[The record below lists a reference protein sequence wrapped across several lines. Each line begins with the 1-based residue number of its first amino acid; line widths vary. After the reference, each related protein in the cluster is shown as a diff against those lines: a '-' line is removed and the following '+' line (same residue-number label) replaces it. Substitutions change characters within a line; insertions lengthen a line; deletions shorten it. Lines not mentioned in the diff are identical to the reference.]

1 MSRAPLLC
9 ARRPLAR
16 RHGIALG
23 LGLLLAQASALAW
36 TPRSQLSGDAF
47 ASAYQPQPYQDLT
60 QHPSFYFDTGDF
72 GPIDPALAQVHSRTA
87 DVQLGNGAQMH
98 AAVESAMGLLRARA
112 SADYPYLAQT
122 YGRGLATASAT
133 FADTVR
139 VGGAGLALGTPVN
152 YRLDLRISGSLLG
165 QLNLNAPLSN
175 TYADASALLRL
186 ADLSSG
192 QQMSFE
198 WRSKDQATGL
208 YSVTLNTA
216 VGHDLRLTGNLSVG
230 AWADSASTARSAS
243 ANFMNTAVF
252 HLTPSVAGLNTVGVS
267 GHDFSAA
274 PVPEPAS
281 WALMLAGGLGVLAWQ
296 RRQAGR
302 ARGAS

>member
-1 MSRAPLLC
+1 MSRVPLLTT
-9 ARRPLAR
+9 RP
-16 RHGIALG
+16 IALA
-23 LGLLLAQASALAW
+23 LALLLAQASALAW
-36 TPRSQLSGDAF
+36 TPRAQLSGDAF

-72 GPIDPALAQVHSRTA
+72 GPIDPALTQVHSRAA

-112 SADYPYLAQT
+112 SAEYPYLAQT
-122 YGRGLATASAT
+122 YGRGVATASAT
-133 FADTVR
+133 FADTLR
-139 VGGAGLALGTPVN
+139 VDGAGLALGTPVN
-152 YRLDLRISGSLLG
+152 YRLDLHISGRVLG
-165 QLNLNAPLSN
+165 QLGTTAPFSN
-175 TYADASALLRL
+175 TYADATALLRL

-192 QQMSFE
+192 QQVSFE
-198 WRSKDQATGL
+198 WRSRDQATGL
-208 YSVTLNTA
+208 YSITLNTA
-216 VGHDLRLTGNLSVG
+216 VGHELRLTGNLGVS
-230 AWADSASTARSAS
+230 AWADSAVAGRSAS
-243 ANFMNTAVF
+243 ADFMNTAVF
-252 HLTPSVAGLNTVGVS
+252 QLAPSVAGLNTVGVS

-302 ARGAS
+302 TRGAP